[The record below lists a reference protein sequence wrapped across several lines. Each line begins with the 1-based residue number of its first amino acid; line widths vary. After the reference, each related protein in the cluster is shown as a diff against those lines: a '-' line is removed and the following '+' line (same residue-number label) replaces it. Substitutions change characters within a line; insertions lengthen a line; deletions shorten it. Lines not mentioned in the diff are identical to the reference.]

1 MKKIHFILIT
11 ALCFGLASCNMKKDD
26 VAQDSIL
33 QTTVPITAVTVT
45 TEKSDQTSALNLQ
58 TTTTTYSKAET
69 EITTTTEEAVTTTER
84 VELASSEIRQM
95 QEIALNM
102 YSENVHIYDGSSVF
116 IFNSDRVPSV
126 ADNYFNNVKHLNSDT
141 GEKKFLVCSEEQLE
155 YGLSQK
161 YFCNEPELWKAVLEE
176 YPLSEYSYLMKGIET
191 PGGGYSLCIAGVL
204 TDGNKLELIEDA
216 ENHLADPNKN
226 HPQVVCKYNCFVAV
240 PKECLTSEFYDGWI
254 IPGVN
259 DNE

>member
-1 MKKIHFILIT
+1 MMKKIHFILIT
-11 ALCFGLASCNMKKDD
+11 ALCFGLSSCNMKKDNI
-26 VAQDSIL
+26 VEDSIS
-33 QTTVPITAVTVT
+33 QTTEPITAVTVT
-45 TEKSDQTSALNLQ
+45 TEKSDQTTVQNLQ
-58 TTTTTYSKAET
+58 TTTTTYSQAET
-69 EITTTTEEAVTTTER
+69 EITTTIEAVTTTER

-95 QEIALNM
+95 QEIDLNM
-102 YSENVHIYDGSSVF
+102 YSENVRIYDGSSVY
-116 IFNSDRVPSV
+116 IVNSDRVPSV
-126 ADNYFNNVKHLNSDT
+126 AENYFNNIKHLDSDT
-141 GEKKFLVCSEEQLE
+141 DEIKFLVCSEEQLE

-176 YPLSEYSYLMKGIET
+176 YPLSEYSYMMKGIET

-240 PKECLTSEFYDGWI
+240 PKEYLTSEIYDGWI